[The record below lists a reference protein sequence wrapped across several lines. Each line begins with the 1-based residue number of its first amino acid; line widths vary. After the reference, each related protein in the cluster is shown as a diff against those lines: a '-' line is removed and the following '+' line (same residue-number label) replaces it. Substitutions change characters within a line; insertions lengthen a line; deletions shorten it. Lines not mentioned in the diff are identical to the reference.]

1 MGELVNGIGVGDEVV
16 DGHLRHGRVH
26 QPNAVG
32 AAAVA
37 RHVAYGGRHG
47 HDAIVEGT
55 DVSRRYNQLPGSVR
69 LDRGLI
75 RFAVQRHGD
84 RLARFR
90 STGAA

>member
-26 QPNAVG
+26 QSHAIG

-55 DVSRRYNQLPGSVR
+55 DVSRRYDQLPGSVR

-75 RFAVQRHGD
+75 RFAV
-84 RLARFR
+84 
-90 STGAA
+90 